1 MAQHGKSNGRLLI
14 LIPAYNEESNLPTVI
29 AGVRGAVQEG
39 DVLVVDDCSRDG
51 TSRAAKLAGAR
62 VVRHPVNLGYGSAL
76 LTGYRYAD
84 RHGYDRVVQM
94 DGDGQHDASSIP
106 DLLAGLDEGYDL
118 VLGSRFGPGV
128 RRYRPPKLRA
138 AGMWFFGRI
147 ASRALGRK
155 ITDPTSGFQ
164 GLSGRLVR
172 FHSRGNHFPPDYPDA
187 DILILVGRAGF
198 RVTEVPVTMYEK
210 PGGASIHSGL
220 KPLYYVIKMILSIL
234 LVLTSGSKRA
244 SEEVSCP

>member
-1 MAQHGKSNGRLLI
+1 MTPQAETDGRLLVV
-14 LIPAYNEESNLPTVI
+14 IPAFNEESNLPDVI
-29 AGVRGAVQEG
+29 VQVRRAAPEA
-39 DVLVVDDCSRDG
+39 DLLVVDDCSRDS
-51 TSRAAKLAGAR
+51 TRRVARAAGAR

-84 RHGYDRVVQM
+84 RHGYGRVVQM
-94 DGDGQHDASSIP
+94 DGDGQHDPASIP
-106 DLLAGLDEGYDL
+106 DLLAGLDDGSDL
-118 VLGSRFGPGV
+118 VLGSRFGAGV
-128 RRYRPPKLRA
+128 RRYRPQRLRA
-138 AGMWFFGRI
+138 VGMRLFGWI

-164 GLSGRLVR
+164 ALSRRLVH
-172 FHSRGNHFPPDYPDA
+172 FHATGNLFPPDYPDA

-220 KPLYYVIKMILSIL
+220 KPVYYVVKMTLSIL
-234 LVLTSGSKRA
+234 LVLTSRRKRL
-244 SEEVSCP
+244 SEEVPCP

>member
-1 MAQHGKSNGRLLI
+1 MTQPPETAGRLLV
-14 LIPAYNEESNLPTVI
+14 LIPAYNEEENLSQVI
-29 AGVRGAVQEG
+29 AGVRDVAPQAVI
-39 DVLVVDDCSRDG
+39 LIVDDCSRDA
-51 TSRAAKLAGAR
+51 TSRTARLAGAR

-84 RHGYDRVVQM
+84 RHGFARLVQM
-94 DGDGQHDASSIP
+94 DGDGQHDPSSIGA
-106 DLLAGLDEGYDL
+106 LVAALDSGADL

-128 RRYRPPKLRA
+128 RRYRPPRLRA

-147 ASRALGRK
+147 VTRALGKK

-172 FHSRGNHFPPDYPDA
+172 FHARGDHFPADYPDA

-220 KPLYYVIKMILSIL
+220 KPIYYVIKMVLSIL
-234 LVLTSGSKRA
+234 LVLTSEPKRPP
-244 SEEVSCP
+244 EEVPCP